1 MRVAVKVKD
10 LEVYVKAYQLQQIVF
25 ELSKKFPPE
34 EKYSLTDQ
42 VRRSSRSVGANICE
56 AWRKRRYV
64 AHFTSKL
71 TDSDGEQEETCHWLR
86 TAVSC
91 GYVETAVG
99 QEVAEGYEHVSAM
112 LNSMINN
119 AGDWCR
125 EPSGKQRS

>member
-42 VRRSSRSVGANICE
+42 IRRSSRSVGANICE

-64 AHFTSKL
+64 AHFASKL

-86 TAVSC
+86 TAVNC
-91 GYVETAVG
+91 GYVETAVA

-112 LNSMINN
+112 LNSMING

-125 EPSGKQRS
+125 NSSGKQRS